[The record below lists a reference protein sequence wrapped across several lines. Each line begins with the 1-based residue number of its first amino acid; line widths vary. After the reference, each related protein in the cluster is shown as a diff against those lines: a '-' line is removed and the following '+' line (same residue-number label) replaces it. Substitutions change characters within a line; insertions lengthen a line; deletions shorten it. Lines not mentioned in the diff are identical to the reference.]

1 MAPLKYISNFS
12 RALEM
17 SLVNCEISLPL
28 KWSRNCIIVAATA
41 KNNKNTA
48 IKINDTKIYV
58 PVVSLSYQENLE
70 LLEQL
75 ESSHK
80 RTIEWSKYLSKTTNQ
95 ERNRYLDNLID
106 PSFQGRNSLFL
117 SFEDDDGQ
125 KSNKQY
131 YLSTVK
137 IKDYNVMINGRNF
150 FDQPISEN
158 ISQCS
163 KKF

>member
-28 KWSRNCIIVAATA
+28 KWSRNFIIVTATA
-41 KNNKNTA
+41 KNNQNTA
-48 IKINDTKIYV
+48 FKINDTKIYV
-58 PVVSLSYQENLE
+58 PVVTLSYQENLE

-75 ESSHK
+75 ESRHK
-80 RTIEWSKYLSKTTNQ
+80 RTINWSKYLSKTTNQ

-106 PSFQGRNSLFL
+106 PSFQGGNSLFFFL

-125 KSNKQY
+125 KSDKQY

-137 IKDYNVMINGRNF
+137 IKDYNVMINGGNF

-158 ISQCS
+158 I
-163 KKF
+163 